1 MSREERLASFLKTLE
16 GKGILSFNK
25 NLFNNRLKL
34 QKYVF
39 IAKKFGL
46 RLPYNYSLY
55 IRGPYSS
62 SLADDYYEIQD
73 YHDSD
78 TIEMNDDFF
87 RLVKNKS
94 EVWLELAATLLMIR
108 ERYGSIN
115 DERLVDLVKSVKP
128 HAQKDELRKIISLLK
143 KYNCLN

>member
-1 MSREERLASFLKTLE
+1 LFREERLASFLKTLE